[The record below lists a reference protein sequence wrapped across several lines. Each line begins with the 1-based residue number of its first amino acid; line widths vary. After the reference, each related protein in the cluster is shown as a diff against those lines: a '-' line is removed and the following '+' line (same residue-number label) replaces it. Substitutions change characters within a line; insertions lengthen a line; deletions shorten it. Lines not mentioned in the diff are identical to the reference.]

1 MKIYLNA
8 IQMKKSNYLLTL
20 VVLLF
25 GTLARAQVYEVN
37 LASIV
42 ELSVNLGE
50 NDCQVEIIP
59 SMVLTGDF
67 DVDGDGFTPPDDLF
81 MITIMDDD
89 PSNGNILD
97 GCGRFEYNVMW
108 DPSVIGPDDLDG
120 FITGTDVTSAI
131 FTNVPGP
138 APGLFITQY
147 EGITVETLPGSISR
161 CYTVDGNSGAV
172 LNNSLAPALQNRLI
186 QGGGLPTIFDAC
198 SQVDICVQDQIIS
211 GNDCGNLVVR
221 RTFVAQ
227 DRSDICAEGEPLNA
241 SVSESIDLVFVR
253 PTLAEVQPPPALV
266 TYNCD
271 EWDMASP
278 VPEPQASDYPFIS
291 TIGGPTS
298 LITPFGS
305 LSATYI
311 DGAQIVICDDAYQFV
326 RTYQVID
333 DCSQVN
339 VMTYT
344 QLVQVGDFSAPEL
357 IPPTQDLDFDG
368 QPDDGPLTFTTNNSV
383 DCGAFILPLGGVTA
397 TDECSGMA
405 DLLAFVFLE
414 GDMSIAPLGPY
425 SEADF
430 SDVIPP
436 GLHVIRYIAT
446 DNCGN
451 SDTLDIDLSI
461 LDQSAPVAVCED
473 GLVVSLG
480 GNGDAVL
487 MPEDIDRASYDDCG
501 DYFAEI
507 AFADEDGNIISTFG
521 PEVVLDCEDIPEVF
535 VALQVTDDA
544 NQDGLFQVGVDNS
557 NTCVT
562 MVSVSDELP
571 PVCIPPPNT
580 LINCTEVDESIPQDL
595 NAAFN
600 ADPFGI
606 SALMDQIFGEANGID
621 NCEVVAS
628 SQTVFD
634 NRSDCGAGTIIR
646 SFSFTDQ
653 AGFVSQNSCQQLITI
668 RKLHDYSITFPADAS
683 SASCLEPDYNGI
695 SFEADGCDLI
705 TVNTTIDTFLASAL
719 ECYKLRLTYE
729 VINWCEY
736 DTESDA
742 YRVPRDADND
752 DVLEEITVLHVTP
765 GDLTEFLEDDIA
777 YLDNDNNRNNGFISP
792 LDNGDPFGQ
801 VQGDDEDAGYGM
813 DASRG
818 AFRYRQFIKVYDEE
832 APNIDIGSIIASGLD
847 EDGDCREDYQFT
859 YVVQDNCTSQGI
871 TSTVELDVFATDIDG
886 DGVYTLADFMGV
898 PVDDFSDGEGQMLLT
913 SHSFNVEITA
923 TIRDLPIGRHA
934 ARIRATDGC
943 GNATNELLIFDI
955 LDVVAPT
962 PVCINGL
969 TVTLAPDGNG
979 GGFGSIDVET
989 FLVDAVEDCSGGV
1002 QFAIYRTEDANGANF
1017 TPSASDTQLNVDCD
1031 DLGFLSVRIYTI
1043 DYLGNFD
1050 YCETSL
1056 LVQAFQAGACST
1068 GDLPTGNL
1076 HGSIATY
1083 ANESVEGVMVGVSG
1097 DQMNEQIYTNEEGA
1111 FMATDLTIGNDYT
1124 LDPSLEENVDLS
1136 RVTTSDIIILMQ
1148 HLLGVQEMTSP
1159 YQHVAADVTGDGQLN
1174 VHDIVAM
1181 RRVILGMEEGFPNAP
1196 TWRFVDINHDFGGN
1210 PATWASAPFPQ
1221 VVNLNDFDANGA
1233 GADFIAIAMG
1243 DISGN
1248 ALDANMHNNIAQA
1261 RSTAQLT
1268 CEDLEM
1274 RQGNSYELS
1283 IYAEDAMAGFQ
1294 GTIEVDAE
1302 VEILEVEGVA
1312 LSNAKINQ
1320 SWLDRGLISFSENE
1334 PIAAG
1339 TELFRLHMRARSD
1352 VRLSDKLRISDIITP
1367 SEAYPAPGE
1376 LANLRLGFLQP
1387 QSGIVRSG
1395 FQVDQNFP
1403 NPMQERTTIGFT
1415 VPEAGPVELAVYD
1428 QIGRTMLL
1436 RTVRAEAGYNQV
1448 DIQIHE
1454 LGDANG
1460 NLTYTV
1466 RHADQFVSRKMIVLR

>member
-1 MKIYLNA
+1 
-8 IQMKKSNYLLTL
+8 MKKSNYLLTL

-42 ELSVNLGE
+42 ELSVNLDE
-50 NDCQVEIIP
+50 NCQVEILP

-67 DVDGDGFTPPDDLF
+67 DVDGDGFIPPDDLF
-81 MITIMDDD
+81 MITIMDSDL
-89 PSNGNILD
+89 SNGNILD
-97 GCGRFEYNVMW
+97 GCGRWEYNVMW
-108 DPSVIGPDDLDG
+108 DPSVIGPDDLSG
-120 FITGTDVTSAI
+120 FLTGTDVTSAA
-131 FTNVPGP
+131 FVNVPGP
-138 APGLFITQY
+138 ASGLFITQY
-147 EGITVETLPGSISR
+147 GGITVETLPGSVPR

-172 LNNSLAPALQNRLI
+172 INNSMAPALQNRLL
-186 QGGGLPTIFDAC
+186 QGGGLPLIFDAC
-198 SQVDICVQDQIIS
+198 SEVEICVQDQILS

-221 RTFVAQ
+221 RTFTAQ
-227 DRSDICAEGEPLNA
+227 DENDACADGEPLNA
-241 SVSESIDLVFVR
+241 SVSEYIDLVFQR
-253 PTLAEVQPPPALV
+253 PTLSEVQAPPSLV
-266 TYNCD
+266 TYDCD
-271 EWDMASP
+271 DWDMSSP
-278 VPEPQASDYPFIS
+278 LPEPQASDYPFIS

-298 LITPFGS
+298 LINPFGS
-305 LSATYI
+305 LSVGYV
-311 DGAQIVICDDAYQFV
+311 DGSQVVICDDAYQFV

-333 DCSQVN
+333 ECSDDN

-344 QLVQVGDFSAPEL
+344 QLVQVGDFSAPML
-357 IPPTQDLDFDG
+357 IAPTQDLDFDG
-368 QPDDGPLTFTTNNSV
+368 QADEGPLTFTTNNSA

-405 DLLAFVFLE
+405 ELFAFIFPE
-414 GDMSIAPLGPY
+414 GDMGVAPLGPY
-425 SEADF
+425 QESDF
-430 SDVIPP
+430 SDQIPP
-436 GLHVIRYIAT
+436 GLHIIRYIAM

-451 SDTLDIDLSI
+451 SDTLDVDMRV
-461 LDQSAPVAVCED
+461 LDQSEPVAVCED

-480 GNGDAVL
+480 GNGEAVL

-501 DYFAEI
+501 DYMGEV
-507 AFADEDGNIISTFG
+507 AFADEDGNIIGPFG
-521 PEVVLDCEDIPEVF
+521 PEVVLDCSDIPSAY
-535 VALQVTDDA
+535 VALRVTDDG
-544 NQDGLFQVGVDNS
+544 NRDGLFQFGIDNS

-562 MVSVSDELP
+562 MISVSDEIA
-571 PVCIPPPNT
+571 PVCVAPANV
-580 LINCTEVDESIPQDL
+580 LINCTEVDDNIPQDL

-600 ADPFGI
+600 ADPFGT
-606 SALMDQIFGEANGID
+606 SALMDQVFGEANGFD
-621 NCEVVAS
+621 NCGIMAS
-628 SQTVFD
+628 GQSLFD
-634 NRSDCGAGTIIR
+634 NRNSCGAGTIIR
-646 SFSFTDQ
+646 TFNYTDE
-653 AGFVSQNSCQQLITI
+653 AGFTSQNNCQQLITI
-668 RKLHDYSITFPADAS
+668 TELHDYSITFPADAS
-683 SASCLEPDYNGI
+683 SPSCLDPDYNGLTY
-695 SFEADGCDLI
+695 EAFGCDLI
-705 TVNTTIDTFLASAL
+705 TVNTTVDTFQATAL

-752 DVLEEITVLHVTP
+752 DVLEEPTTLHITP
-765 GDLTEFLEDDIA
+765 GELTEFLEDDIA
-777 YLDNDNNRNNGFISP
+777 FLDNDNNRNNGYISP
-792 LDNGDPFGQ
+792 LDDSDPFGQ
-801 VQGDDEDAGYGM
+801 VEGADDELGYGM

-818 AFRYRQFIKVYDEE
+818 AFRYRQFVKVYDEQ
-832 APNIDIGSIIASGLD
+832 APNIDIGTLSSSGLD
-847 EDGDCREDYQFT
+847 QDGDCLEDYQFSF
-859 YVVQDNCTSQGI
+859 VVQDNCTSHGI
-871 TSTVELDVFATDIDG
+871 TSTVELDVFATDNDG

-898 PVDDFSDGEGQMLLT
+898 PVDDYSNEEGEMLLT
-913 SHSFNVEITA
+913 SHSFDTEINA

-934 ARIRATDGC
+934 VRIRATDGC
-943 GNATNELLIFDI
+943 GNSTLELLIFEI
-955 LDVVAPT
+955 LDTSAPT

-979 GGFGSIDVET
+979 GGFGSIDAET
-989 FLVDAVEDCSGGV
+989 FSVDALQDCSGGV
-1002 QFAIYRTEDANGANF
+1002 QLAIYRTEDANGANF
-1017 TPSASDTQLNVDCD
+1017 TPSASDTRLNLDCE
-1031 DLGFLSVRIYTI
+1031 DLGFISVRIYTI
-1043 DYLGNFD
+1043 DPLGNFS

-1056 LVQAFQAGACST
+1056 LVQAFQETACSDGETFT
-1068 GDLPTGNL
+1068 GDVQ
-1076 HGSIATY
+1076 GSVATY
-1083 ANESVEGVMVGVSG
+1083 ANEAVEGVMIGVSG
-1097 DQMNEQIYTNEEGA
+1097 DQMDEQIYTDEEGG
-1111 FMATDLTIGNDYT
+1111 FMATDLTVGNDYT
-1124 LDPSLEENVDLS
+1124 LDPSLDANVDLS

-1210 PATWASAPFPQ
+1210 PGMWASSSFPE
-1221 VVNLNDFDANGA
+1221 VVNLNNFDANTA

-1248 ALDANMHNNIAQA
+1248 ALDANMHDNIAEA

-1283 IYAEDAMAGFQ
+1283 IYTDDALAGFQ
-1294 GTIEVDAE
+1294 GTIELDAE
-1302 VEILEVEGVA
+1302 VELLEVEGVA

-1320 SWLDRGLISFSENE
+1320 SWLERGLISFSENE

-1339 TELFRLHMRARSD
+1339 TELFRLHLRALSD

-1387 QSGIVRSG
+1387 QTGTVRSG
-1395 FQVDQNFP
+1395 FQLDQNFP
-1403 NPMQERTTIGFT
+1403 NPMQERTSIGFT
-1415 VPEAGPVELAVYD
+1415 IPEAGPVELAVYD
-1428 QIGRTMLL
+1428 QIGRTLLL
-1436 RTVRAEAGYNQV
+1436 RTVRAQAGYNQT

-1454 LGDANG
+1454 LGDASG

-1466 RHADQFVSRKMIVLR
+1466 RYADQFVSRKMIVLR